1 MNWFFKVIII
11 FFLNIQL
18 IHANNKVGNGGDGV
32 FCVSPEG
39 QPLNGTLLD
48 FYESKQPLPPDIG
61 VNDSYILI
69 AENILKKI
77 KKAAPKISE
86 QYSIRLKNIESEF
99 EFIKTE
105 KLVDISDSMNFLS
118 PGNSNCQ
125 ILQII
130 IRKKFVTKNESRFL
144 VQENLWNRLDNINKA
159 GLILHEI
166 IYEHFSKL
174 GQENSVKARR
184 LNSFM
189 FFNSNITE
197 NSFWSLV
204 KQFEIALYP

>member
-1 MNWFFKVIII
+1 MV
-11 FFLNIQL
+11 
-18 IHANNKVGNGGDGV
+18 NGGDGV

-48 FYESKQPLPPDIG
+48 FYESKQPIPTDIG

-105 KLVDISDSMNFLS
+105 KLVDIADSMNFLS

-130 IRKKFVTKNESRFL
+130 IRKKFVIKNESRFL

-166 IYEHFSKL
+166 IYEHFAKL
-174 GQENSVKARR
+174 GQENSTKARR